1 MKAVRSRLK
10 SGTKLDYEGKRT
22 YMVTVTATDPLGV
35 SSSIPVT
42 IMVTNVDE
50 APDISGDDAI
60 EYAEKETGPVA
71 TYTASDPEGASVM
84 WSLGGDD
91 DADFTIDNG
100 VLRFA
105 KTPNYEI
112 PADANTD
119 NTYVVDVQAT
129 DETRRME
136 SETVTVEVTNVD
148 EAGKVTLSARRPQ
161 SDTRFTAGV
170 TDPDEGVIDI
180 KWQWAKAGSKNGTY
194 RDIEDATS
202 AMYTP
207 EDADAGSYL
216 RATVTYEDDEG
227 EGKTAMM
234 VSEFPSQ
241 LITGGN
247 DAPEFAAVQDP
258 DGADRSRYGHC
269 QAGGVGE
276 HRFGQDG
283 RLPAGGHRRQRRY
296 ADLHPDR

>member
-1 MKAVRSRLK
+1 MA
-10 SGTKLDYEGKRT
+10 LDAG
-22 YMVTVTATDPLGV
+22 
-35 SSSIPVT
+35 
-42 IMVTNVDE
+42 
-50 APDISGDDAI
+50 
-60 EYAEKETGPVA
+60 
-71 TYTASDPEGASVM
+71 
-84 WSLGGDD
+84 
-91 DADFTIDNG
+91 DFTIEDG

-105 KTPNYEI
+105 KTPNYES
-112 PADANTD
+112 PKGGGTTGTLT
-119 NTYVVDVQAT
+119 NTYLVNVQAT

-161 SDTRFTAGV
+161 TDTEFTAGI
-170 TDPDEGVIDI
+170 TDPDGGVVDI

-216 RATVTYEDDEG
+216 RATATYEDDEG

-241 LITGGN
+241 RITGGN
-247 DAPEFAAVQDP
+247 EAPEFAAVQDP
-258 DGADRSRYGHC
+258 DGVGAPAKAIAKREVAENTDSGKTVGSPLVATDDNGDTLTYTLTDAGRPHGRRLGLFWHRLGNGPDSDQGRSGPR
-269 QAGGVGE
+269 
-276 HRFGQDG
+276 GQGD
-283 RLPAGGHRRQRRY
+283 LHRRG
-296 ADLHPDR
+296 AGHGPVGHT